1 MRLQSIAQYCPVL
14 YLCIH
19 TLSARIPDE
28 RMDLVVVKMCIVISI
43 KQKGFDGTAASSLVQ
58 SCFNPSGF
66 INIDSGEINAEK
78 FLFGKYC
85 FPRF

>member
-78 FLFGKYC
+78 ILFGKYC

>member
-43 KQKGFDGTAASSLVQ
+43 KQKGFDGTAAAAWRWCNLALIHQ
-58 SCFNPSGF
+58 
-66 INIDSGEINAEK
+66 D
-78 FLFGKYC
+78 L
-85 FPRF
+85 